1 VLLSLSGQAPI
12 VRQGSMQGASSFS
25 GMLREALPSK
35 QYLKDKIN
43 RTFK

>member
-1 VLLSLSGQAPI
+1 ML
-12 VRQGSMQGASSFS
+12 RQGSMQGSSTLG